1 MSETSDTRWSWPLLV
16 TVAALNMVG
25 MTVVI
30 PILPFIVRDHLPDGA
45 DLAVWVG
52 LLEAVNALCAF
63 LASPVLGGLSDRYG
77 RRPVIILG
85 AFGAAV
91 GFLIFG
97 FGGGLWALVLGRVIQ
112 GVTAGDMPAVYAYLA
127 DITPA
132 PQRSRRYGMLGAVCG
147 AGFMVGPALGGLLA
161 VHSTVLP
168 VVVTAAV
175 AATVGATALILL
187 PESLPAGRRTTA
199 LRLAR
204 VNPVASFRTAF
215 ARPGLRGP
223 LVGLVL
229 VAVPFGFFINNYS
242 VVAMDAVHWD
252 AVRVGLLTSGVG
264 VLDIVVQGGLLA
276 LLLPRLGER
285 RVILA
290 GGTAQAAGFAA
301 VAVVAGLA
309 HEPWLIVVGTLC
321 IGGGEGMVTATLTG
335 VLSSQVGESEQG
347 WLAGV
352 VEGVQT
358 GVGVVAPLIVG
369 VLYSGVGHA
378 APYWA
383 GLLLVLSALVVFGR
397 TLPGRSLRTVE
408 NTASSS
414 VSPSRPGSSES

>member
-1 MSETSDTRWSWPLLV
+1 
-16 TVAALNMVG
+16 MV
-25 MTVVI
+25 
-30 PILPFIVRDHLPDGA
+30 
-45 DLAVWVG
+45 
-52 LLEAVNALCAF
+52 
-63 LASPVLGGLSDRYG
+63 
-77 RRPVIILG
+77 
-85 AFGAAV
+85 
-91 GFLIFG
+91 
-97 FGGGLWALVLGRVIQ
+97 
-112 GVTAGDMPAVYAYLA
+112 
-127 DITPA
+127 
-132 PQRSRRYGMLGAVCG
+132 
-147 AGFMVGPALGGLLA
+147 
-161 VHSTVLP
+161 
-168 VVVTAAV
+168 
-175 AATVGATALILL
+175 
-187 PESLPAGRRTTA
+187 
-199 LRLAR
+199 
-204 VNPVASFRTAF
+204 
-215 ARPGLRGP
+215 
-223 LVGLVL
+223 
-229 VAVPFGFFINNYS
+229 
-242 VVAMDAVHWD
+242 AVHWD